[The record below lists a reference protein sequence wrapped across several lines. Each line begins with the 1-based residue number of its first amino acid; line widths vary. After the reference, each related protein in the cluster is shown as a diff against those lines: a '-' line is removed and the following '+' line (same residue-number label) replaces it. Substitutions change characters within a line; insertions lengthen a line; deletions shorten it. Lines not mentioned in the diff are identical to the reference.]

1 MDKIKKHKCISCNK
15 SFDRKANFDRHM
27 NKKIACKKNTDD
39 LIPQKEVHD
48 INNIIESTQ
57 LLQFFAQNN
66 IKVIKTCDNA
76 ISSHIIPYNSH
87 IIPPASKNK
96 VVTDDQSILPLV
108 INELAPNKMDI
119 NKDQQIDQNK
129 LHKCNY
135 CGGIYSQACNLAR
148 HYKACQEKQKNDQ
161 KYQAE
166 IDSLKQQNALLIKE
180 IANHVALLAKE
191 IASHEALLSK
201 EIANNKVEIENYK
214 TEIKTK
220 DRTIRHLTRDYTDSK
235 NKEVEYLKTVVNGA
249 GGVLKTSFNA
259 LSYITTNYTKAPVM
273 LPITDQSI
281 ITKNDDNFINEIIYS
296 HTNDSL
302 DTKIGDIIIAH
313 YKKTDPKQQSLW
325 TSDVSRLTYIMRT
338 LINNKED
345 WFIDKKGNGLK
356 ANIIDPV
363 LNDYIKPLLLTYIGN
378 QHGLVANVKDGDKF
392 EDIFVRMETA
402 NLIIKSINESILAD
416 NIIKYI
422 ASHFYC
428 QKTDD
433 IKLINE

>member
-1 MDKIKKHKCISCNK
+1 MVKHICNGCDKIFDHKGSY
-15 SFDRKANFDRHM
+15 DRHK
-27 NKKIACKKNTDD
+27 NKKNPCIPPIKPPNINIVRSDTNDIFLHDICKK
-39 LIPQKEVHD
+39 E
-48 INNIIESTQ
+48 
-57 LLQFFAQNN
+57 LQPNDT
-66 IKVIKTCDNA
+66 I
-76 ISSHIIPYNSH
+76 ISSHIISYNSH
-87 IIPPASKNK
+87 IIPDTNIEKATTSNITKINVSEVANIENNIIIPDCDKNK
-96 VVTDDQSILPLV
+96 VILSQQYLTKQTNMPLV
-108 INELAPNKMDI
+108 EQTSAQLIG
-119 NKDQQIDQNK
+119 QTG

-166 IDSLKQQNALLIKE
+166 IDSLKQQNELL
-180 IANHVALLAKE
+180 VKE
-191 IASHEALLSK
+191 IASHKA

-214 TEIKTK
+214 ADIKIK
-220 DRTIRHLTRDYTDSK
+220 DSTISHLTIDYTDSK

-249 GGVLKTSFNA
+249 GGVIKTSFNA

-281 ITKNDDNFINEIIYS
+281 ITKNDDNFINEVVYS

-356 ANIIDPV
+356 TNIIDPI
-363 LNDYIKPLLLTYIGN
+363 LTDYIKPLLLTYIGN
-378 QHGLVANVKDGDKF
+378 QQGLVANIKDGDKF
-392 EDIFVRMETA
+392 EDIFNRMETA

-433 IKLINE
+433 NKLII